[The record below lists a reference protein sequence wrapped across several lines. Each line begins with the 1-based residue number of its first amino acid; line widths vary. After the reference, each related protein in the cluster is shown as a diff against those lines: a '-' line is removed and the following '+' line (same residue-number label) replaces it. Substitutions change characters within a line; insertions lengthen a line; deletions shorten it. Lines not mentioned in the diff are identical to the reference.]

1 VAAARHDDPDRKA
14 SGFDGGQAH
23 LKQKDRPKA
32 VFLQR

>member
-1 VAAARHDDPDRKA
+1 VAAATRDDPDQKA

-23 LKQKDRPKA
+23 FKQKDRPKA